1 MEIQNEK
8 QITDSTSQPQV
19 IRTIHKNRPLI
30 PASFAIVLV
39 LFLFSFCDFSCGGQK
54 LVSIKG
60 LDFVI
65 GKQIPMPSI
74 EGNKNNSQKM
84 PANPYAIVALISAIA
99 GLGIFIIGNKK
110 ESMIGIITGTAG
122 SASLLILQYVVT
134 TKVENESQGQIQV
147 DFKIAYWLSILFFIV
162 AAVLSYLRKDI
173 IQTSKL
179 SIPYFNKVK
188 PIKLASVII
197 ILIVS
202 IIGYHY
208 YSNYKLKNDR
218 IMVINELFTSSGFT
232 IKSIFISNIRNDIN
246 GIDEYEFS
254 CSITNE
260 SKYPLYINA
269 EPGKNIVTK
278 IPPHCEYDIN
288 LAKAYFKTD
297 EAYFAKSDIN
307 YNVSDGYIK
316 KYAIEGEW
324 EFDTSNDTYN
334 VFNQIQ
340 IFNDGLYLNIP
351 SDMSDIGYESYSAQI
366 KNFPSDQ
373 VFRINYDFS
382 CCDAPRGSMYRT
394 ITLQMDDDF
403 KKLILRCDNF
413 NGKEYVAYFKRKV
426 I

>member
-1 MEIQNEK
+1 METQNVHQNTENT
-8 QITDSTSQPQV
+8 QQPEIIKI
-19 IRTIHKNRPLI
+19 IRKNRPLI
-30 PASFAIVLV
+30 PASFAAILI

-60 LDFVI
+60 IDFVM
-65 GKQIPMPSI
+65 GKNIPTPSI
-74 EGNKNNSQKM
+74 SGDKNNSQKL
-84 PANPYAIVALISAIA
+84 PPNPYAIIAVASALT
-99 GLGIFIIGNKK
+99 GLVIFLIGNKK
-110 ESMIGIITGTAG
+110 ESILGMIVGTAG
-122 SASLLILQYVVT
+122 SLSLLVLHYIVT
-134 TKVENESQGQIQV
+134 SKVETELQGQVQV
-147 DFKIAYWLSILFFIV
+147 DFQIAYWLSTLLFIV
-162 AAVLSYLRKDI
+162 SAIFSYVRKDI
-173 IQTSKL
+173 EQNSKIDFPFL
-179 SIPYFNKVK
+179 KKLHPVK
-188 PIKLASVII
+188 LGIVVFIVVASF
-197 ILIVS
+197 
-202 IIGYHY
+202 IGYHF

-218 IMVINELFTSSGFT
+218 IMVINEMFTSSGFT

-307 YNVSDGYIK
+307 YDVSDGYIK

-324 EFDTSNDTYN
+324 EFDTSNDSYN

-351 SDMSDIGYESYSAQI
+351 SDMSDIGYESYRAEI
-366 KNFPSDQ
+366 KNFPSEQ

-382 CCDAPRGSMYRT
+382 CCDAPRGSMYRK
-394 ITLQMDDDF
+394 IELQMDDDF

-413 NGKEYVAYFKRKV
+413 NGKEYVAYFKRKAN
-426 I
+426 